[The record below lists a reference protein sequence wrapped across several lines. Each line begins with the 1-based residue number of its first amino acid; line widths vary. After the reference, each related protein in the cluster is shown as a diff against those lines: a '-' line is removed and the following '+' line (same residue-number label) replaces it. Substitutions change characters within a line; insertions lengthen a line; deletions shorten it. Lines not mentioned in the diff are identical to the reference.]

1 MKIQEFI
8 DELSVRSKSA
18 ETLRAYRQDLER
30 FDVFLKLQG
39 LRINQVKRSTI
50 VAYTK
55 YLEETHKQFEDAR
68 DRIGAAPLS
77 PATINRRLTVLSEY
91 FIWAQGDSDKR
102 VANPVALIKR
112 PKVQNEDPS
121 PVDEEDLQKLCDGIT
136 DPRDKAIF
144 LVFVYSGLRL
154 FELVKL
160 NVGSIR
166 PRRRKSSSGISEFYG
181 FGTVIGKGGKKRNF
195 IVGPVALK
203 ALQTYVASRKL
214 SDLSCPLFA
223 SDRGQRLGCRAIQK
237 ILARWCCEVGINHV
251 RVHQLRHTFAT
262 RNVNAGMSMEVLKE
276 LLGHSKLT
284 ATQRYFKVRPE
295 RIQREYYAATEFPT
309 EPHTVNEISQP
320 DLALGPYLVKRRPA
334 A

>member
-8 DELSVRSKSA
+8 DELSIRSKSA

-30 FDVFLKLQG
+30 FDIFLKLRG

-50 VAYTK
+50 VAYIK
-55 YLEETHKQFEDAR
+55 HLEETHG
-68 DRIGAAPLS
+68 RIVSTSLS

-91 FIWAQGDSDKR
+91 FVWSQGDSDKPVR
-102 VANPVALIKR
+102 NPVALIKR

-121 PVDEEDLQKLCDGIT
+121 PVDDEDLQKLCDGIT
-136 DPRDKAIF
+136 DPRDRAIT
-144 LVFVYSGLRL
+144 LVFVSSGLRL
-154 FELVKL
+154 HELVKL
-160 NVGSIR
+160 DIRSIY
-166 PRRRKSSSGISEFYG
+166 PRRRKSPDGTSEFYG
-181 FGTVIGKGGKKRNF
+181 FGAVVGKGGKKRDF

-223 SDRGQRLGCRAIQK
+223 SDHGQRLGSRAIQK
-237 ILARWCCEVGINHV
+237 ILAGWCRKVGINHV

-276 LLGHSKLT
+276 LLGHKELT
-284 ATQRYFKVRPE
+284 ATQRYFKIRRE

-309 EPHTVNEISQP
+309 EPHTVNEISKS
-320 DLALGPYLVKRRPA
+320 DLALGPHLVKRRPA